1 MESRNDWMMTLRW
14 STENIRW
21 NSMAQRSPD
30 SRNHIR
36 TGNQA
41 NVSLKSIFFFE
52 VKYSGNLNSFFNVTR
67 LLELELGIWR
77 CYSPILVET
86 LLRAFF
92 RYDHTNP
99 FDSRAAHFEWLPFWC
114 KECCDCNMHVIFAG
128 AENKEKRNTFL
139 ESNVTPRNFNE
150 ERSLVVSEA
159 FAPWAEVWFSFLGQ
173 FLAKYTP
180 NLSKYCSFCFVTT
193 RLSTLR
199 IHLPV
204 DDDLGPF
211 VTILNQVVCES
222 YVSKSL
228 VLTSHSLAAQL
239 LPQVG

>member
-30 SRNHIR
+30 PRNHIR

-99 FDSRAAHFEWLPFWC
+99 FDSRAAHFKWLPFWC
-114 KECCDCNMHVIFAG
+114 KECCDCNMHVILRVQKIRRREIPFSKATWPRGISMRKG
-128 AENKEKRNTFL
+128 ALSLARLSHL
-139 ESNVTPRNFNE
+139 EQKSDSP
-150 ERSLVVSEA
+150 SLVNFLQSIHPILASIAA
-159 FAPWAEVWFSFLGQ
+159 FALSRHVFPHCGYIFPSMTTLG
-173 FLAKYTP
+173 
-180 NLSKYCSFCFVTT
+180 
-193 RLSTLR
+193 
-199 IHLPV
+199 
-204 DDDLGPF
+204 
-211 VTILNQVVCES
+211 
-222 YVSKSL
+222 
-228 VLTSHSLAAQL
+228 L
-239 LPQVG
+239 LLQY